1 MKTALNL
8 AKRALPALL
17 LGGAGLIPLTASASA
32 QEVSANVAMTT
43 DYRFRG
49 ASLSDEAIAIQGGF
63 DLAFESGFYAGTWGS
78 SIEPVGNSEMELD
91 FYAGYGGSLNEALSY
106 DIGVIGYF
114 YPGAED
120 AAYGEVYGS
129 LTGMVGLLET
139 TGTIAYAP
147 EQDNLGDDDNLYLNL
162 SGSAPL
168 GESGLSLSLGIG
180 YETGAFGDL
189 DGDGDDKIDW
199 TIGVGGSAYGV
210 DWSLA
215 YIDTSEDTDGSDATA
230 VFTIA
235 KSF

>member
-1 MKTALNL
+1 MKRALSL
-8 AKRALPALL
+8 AKRALPLAL
-17 LGGAGLIPLTASASA
+17 LGGACLAPMTGAAQA
-32 QEVSANVAMTT
+32 QEISANVALTT

-49 ASLSDEAIAIQGGF
+49 ASLSDETLAIQGGF
-63 DLAFESGFYAGTWGS
+63 DVAFESGFYVGTWGS
-78 SIEPVGNSEMELD
+78 SIEPVGNSELELD
-91 FYAGYGGSLNEALSY
+91 LYAGYGGTVGALSY
-106 DIGVIGYF
+106 DVGVLGYF
-114 YPGAED
+114 YPGAD
-120 AAYGEVYGS
+120 DVAYGEVYGS
-129 LTGMVGLLET
+129 LTGMIGILET

-199 TIGVGGSAYGV
+199 TIGIGGAAYGV

>member
-1 MKTALNL
+1 MKTTISL
-8 AKRALPALL
+8 ARRALPALL
-17 LGGAGLIPLTASASA
+17 LGGACLTPLTGAASA

-63 DLAFESGFYAGTWGS
+63 DLALDTGFYIGAWGS

-91 FYAGYGGSLNEALSY
+91 LYAGYGGTVGALSY
-106 DIGVIGYF
+106 DVGVLGYF
-114 YPGAED
+114 YPGGED
-120 AAYGEVYGS
+120 VAYGEVYGS
-129 LTGMVGLLET
+129 LTGMIGLFET

-162 SGSAPL
+162 SGSAPI
-168 GESGLSLSLGIG
+168 GDSGLSLSLGVG

-199 TIGVGGSAYGV
+199 TLGIGGSAYGV
-210 DWSLA
+210 DWTLA
-215 YIDTSEDTDGSDATA
+215 YVDTSEDTDGSDATA

-235 KSF
+235 KEF

>member
-1 MKTALNL
+1 MKRSLSL
-8 AKRALPALL
+8 AKRALPLVL
-17 LGGAGLIPLTASASA
+17 LGGACLGPMAGAASA

-63 DLAFESGFYAGTWGS
+63 DLAFESGFYVGTWGS

-91 FYAGYGGSLNEALSY
+91 LYAGYGGTVGALSY
-106 DIGVIGYF
+106 DVGVLGYF
-114 YPGAED
+114 YPGGED
-120 AAYGEVYGS
+120 VAYGEVYGS
-129 LTGMVGLLET
+129 LTGMLGLFET
-139 TGTIAYAP
+139 TGTVAYAP

-162 SGSAPL
+162 SGTAPL
-168 GESGLSLSLGIG
+168 GESGLSFTMGVG

-189 DGDGDDKIDW
+189 DGDGDDKIDF
-199 TIGVGGSAYGV
+199 TLAFGGSAYGV
-210 DWSLA
+210 DWSIA
-215 YIDTSEDTDGSDATA
+215 YIDTTEDTEGSDATA

>member
-120 AAYGEVYGS
+120 VAYGEVYGS
-129 LTGMVGLLET
+129 LTGMVGLFET

-162 SGSAPL
+162 SGSAPI

>member
-1 MKTALNL
+1 MKSGFSL
-8 AKRALPALL
+8 AKRALPLVL
-17 LGGAGLIPLTASASA
+17 LGGACMAPLTGVAQA
-32 QEVSANVAMTT
+32 QEVSANVALTT

-49 ASLSDEAIAIQGGF
+49 VSLSDEAIAIQGGF
-63 DLAFESGFYAGTWGS
+63 DVAYDSGFYIGTWGS
-78 SIEPVGNSEMELD
+78 SIEPVGNSELELD
-91 FYAGYGGSLNEALSY
+91 LYAGYGGTIGELSY
-106 DIGVIGYF
+106 DVGVLGYF

-120 AAYGEVYGS
+120 VAYGEVYGS
-129 LTGMVGLLET
+129 LTGMIGAMET

-147 EQDNLGDDDNLYLNL
+147 DQDNLGDDDNLYLNL
-162 SGSAPL
+162 SGSTPI
-168 GESGLSLSLGIG
+168 GDSGLSLALGIG

-199 TIGVGGSAYGV
+199 TIGIGGAAYGV

-215 YIDTSEDTDGSDATA
+215 YVDTSEDTDGSDATA

>member
-17 LGGAGLIPLTASASA
+17 LGGAGLIPLSASASA

>member
-1 MKTALNL
+1 MKNSLSL
-8 AKRALPALL
+8 AKRALPLAL
-17 LGGAGLIPLTASASA
+17 LGGACLGPLTSAASA

-63 DLAFESGFYAGTWGS
+63 DLAFESGFYVGTWGS

-91 FYAGYGGSLNEALSY
+91 LYAGYGGTVGALSY
-106 DIGVIGYF
+106 DVGVLGYF
-114 YPGAED
+114 YPGGED
-120 AAYGEVYGS
+120 VAYGEVYGS
-129 LTGMVGLLET
+129 LTGMLGLFET
-139 TGTIAYAP
+139 TGTVAYAP

-162 SGSAPL
+162 SGTAPL
-168 GESGLSLSLGIG
+168 GDSGLTFTMGVG

-189 DGDGDDKIDW
+189 DGDGDDKIDF
-199 TIGVGGSAYGV
+199 TLAFGGSAYGV
-210 DWSLA
+210 DWSIA
-215 YIDTSEDTDGSDATA
+215 YIDTTEDTEGSDATA

>member
-1 MKTALNL
+1 MKSANLLAASVLPLAL
-8 AKRALPALL
+8 AA
-17 LGGAGLIPLTASASA
+17 TASLSTGAAQA

-63 DLAFESGFYAGTWGS
+63 DVAFDSGFYAGTWGS
-78 SIEPVGNSEMELD
+78 SIEPVGNSEIELD
-91 FYAGYGGSLNEALSY
+91 LYAGYGGTVGALSY
-106 DIGVIGYF
+106 DVGVIGYF

-120 AAYGEVYGS
+120 VAYAEVYGS
-129 LTGMVGLLET
+129 LTGTIGLVET

-168 GESGLSLSLGIG
+168 GESGLSLMAGIG

-189 DGDGDDKIDW
+189 DGDGDDKVDW

-210 DWSLA
+210 DWTLA
-215 YIDTSEDTDGSDATA
+215 YIDTSEDTDGSDETA
-230 VFTIA
+230 VFTISKA
-235 KSF
+235 F

>member
-17 LGGAGLIPLTASASA
+17 LGGAYLTPLTASASA

-162 SGSAPL
+162 SGSAPI
-168 GESGLSLSLGIG
+168 GESGLSLSLGVG